1 MLRQLSRHEIALS
14 GTCIKAASL
23 RLSRIE
29 KNLPRTGRGNL
40 STVLMLHFPACQF
53 CVYGIL
59 EYWFA
64 DVAIYNIGFVLQEKH
79 I

>member
-1 MLRQLSRHEIALS
+1 MLRQLSRHEIAVS

-40 STVLMLHFPACQF
+40 STVLMLHFPSLSVL
-53 CVYGIL
+53 CVRNIGIL
-59 EYWFA
+59 VF
-64 DVAIYNIGFVLQEKH
+64 GCCGL
-79 I
+79 